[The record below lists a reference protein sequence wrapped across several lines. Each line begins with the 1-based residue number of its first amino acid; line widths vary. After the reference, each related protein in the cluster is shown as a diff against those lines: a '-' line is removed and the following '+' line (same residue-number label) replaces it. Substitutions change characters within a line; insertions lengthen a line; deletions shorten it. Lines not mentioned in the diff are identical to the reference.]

1 MPSHLTDVFTKTGAS
16 AGIISS
22 MLYSPRIAR
31 NYTVQEIKDELLASG
46 IPMRPY
52 RDYGKEVE
60 A

>member
-1 MPSHLTDVFTKTGAS
+1 
-16 AGIISS
+16 